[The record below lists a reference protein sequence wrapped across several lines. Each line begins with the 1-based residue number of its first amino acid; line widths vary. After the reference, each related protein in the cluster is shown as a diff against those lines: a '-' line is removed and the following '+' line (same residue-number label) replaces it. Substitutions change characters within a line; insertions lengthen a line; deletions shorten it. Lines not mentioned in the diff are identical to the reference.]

1 MHRGAACGCRRDGSQ
16 FGGPEVTI
24 RRLSFHTVI
33 VLGLLAL
40 PLAVGDGGPVV
51 HAAETVRDLAAAT
64 PQSVGIDPERV
75 KRIDAFMKSWIDQ
88 GRLSAIVTTLSR
100 HGKVVHVTA
109 HGKKDIRTTDPIAAD
124 SIFRIYSMTKPVT
137 GVAMMMPYE
146 EGKWRL
152 SVHVGENADGSLNLE
167 CALGLQQRC

>member
-51 HAAETVRDLAAAT
+51 HAAETVRDLAAET

-75 KRIDAFMKSWIDQ
+75 KRIDAFMKSW
-88 GRLSAIVTTLSR
+88 
-100 HGKVVHVTA
+100 KVVHVTA

-152 SVHVGENADGSLNLE
+152 NVHVGENADGSLNLE